1 MLLEDPDIRISWDD
15 YFIHPFFDGETK
27 INKEIFNNANNII
40 YNSKY
45 KYLKDFD
52 IGLENP
58 AFKCCISLDI
68 EKNKKVFIKSYFFE
82 FVKLHFLSIHYECFL
97 FKAFYGNKY
106 ILKINHIYRD
116 VIGLHLVFDYIEGDI
131 LSHYLYN
138 NNFNED
144 EIKQMNYE
152 LFENIF
158 KYNNS
163 NYRVFN
169 FISIYSFIITE
180 EKKLI
185 FN

>member
-1 MLLEDPDIRISWDD
+1 M
-15 YFIHPFFDGETK
+15 
-27 INKEIFNNANNII
+27 
-40 YNSKY
+40 
-45 KYLKDFD
+45 
-52 IGLENP
+52 
-58 AFKCCISLDI
+58 
-68 EKNKKVFIKSYFFE
+68 
-82 FVKLHFLSIHYECFL
+82 HFLSIHYECFL

-106 ILKINHIYRD
+106 VLKINHIYRD

-180 EKKLI
+180 EKKI
-185 FN
+185 NII